1 MQTPTNR
8 RSLGRLDRA
17 VAALSAV
24 AICDAMRIGFLRQ
37 SLKLS
42 SAAGKQAAVNAK
54 RFKVKS
60 KNEPDVRLDANY
72 SEKQ

>member
-1 MQTPTNR
+1 
-8 RSLGRLDRA
+8 

-42 SAAGKQAAVNAK
+42 SAGV
-54 RFKVKS
+54 V
-60 KNEPDVRLDANY
+60 
-72 SEKQ
+72 